1 MMKRKNRMLA
11 GDACTVEGY
20 DGMMRFWVS
29 GSYSYVPDDAEW
41 KADAHRMMVERLED
55 GSALVCAQSLI
66 PWDTPDDKI
75 LELQDAAL
83 NAMDTA
89 LGIPSDCLTSSSWNA
104 GHNDRRWDSLLSADE
119 RALLQRGEPV

>member
-1 MMKRKNRMLA
+1 MEHKNRMLA
-11 GDACTVEGY
+11 GDVCTVEVY

-55 GSALVCAQSLI
+55 GSALVSTQSLI
-66 PWDTPDDKI
+66 PWNTPDDKI
-75 LELQDAAL
+75 IELQDAAL
-83 NAMDTA
+83 NAIEEV

-104 GHNDRRWDSLLSADE
+104 GHNDRRWDSLLSEDE
-119 RALLQRGEPV
+119 RAILQRSGQV